1 MNEQPSIPSSITRM
15 EIATIAAMLLGE
27 IADDRKYTKACEEAV
42 VLLNIAEEFARE
54 LNPELPDSP
63 DIPWHLLDQDE
74 SQIKL
79 TPSIREK
86 LLKIGFNE
94 DLDDLERGKHAS
106 WSDFWSEILHPPKPS
121 KKRTDYFEQWLISE
135 YSEAR
140 APHILKAAKNGAPKG
155 LVIAYLHKFP
165 SWWERQKGIVN
176 SASGK
181 AGAKKKKSMGEK
193 RKSAVQ

>member
-1 MNEQPSIPSSITRM
+1 MSEQSSLPPSFSRM

-54 LNPELPDSP
+54 LNPELPDSS

-74 SQIKL
+74 AQIKL
-79 TPSIREK
+79 PVSIREK
-86 LLKIGFNE
+86 LLKIGFNN

-106 WSDFWSEILHPPKPS
+106 WEDFWSEILHPPKPS
-121 KKRTDYFEQWLISE
+121 KKRTDYFEKWLNSE
-135 YSEAR
+135 YPAER
-140 APHILKAAKNGAPKG
+140 APHILKAAKNGPPKA
-155 LVIAYLHKFP
+155 LVIAYLRSFP

-181 AGAKKKKSMGEK
+181 VGAKKKKSMGEK

>member
-1 MNEQPSIPSSITRM
+1 MNEQPSIPLSITRM

-27 IADDRKYTKACEEAV
+27 IADDKKYTKACEEAV

-86 LLKIGFNE
+86 LLKIGFN
-94 DLDDLERGKHAS
+94 DDSYDLEKEKHAS

-121 KKRTDYFEQWLISE
+121 GKREEYFEQWLFSE
-135 YSEAR
+135 YPKER
-140 APHILKAAKNGAPKG
+140 APHILKAAKNGVTKA
-155 LVIAYLHKFP
+155 LALSYLHTFP
-165 SWWERQKGIVN
+165 SWWDRQKRIIN

-181 AGAKKKKSMGEK
+181 AGAKRKKSVGAE
-193 RKSAVQ
+193 RESAEQ